1 MEGSGYII
9 IRSETRAFGRL
20 NFSEV
25 VKLIRSG
32 ELDLGGEYFDEKS
45 GQWSS
50 LDSHPELKRAF
61 IPFPKQSLHAAAEL
75 KETSSNNKLPQVAAA
90 DSQPLRDAVSK
101 KSTPR
106 KKSPHFW
113 REAGTVAITAV
124 VLVLLC
130 LVWTLLS
137 QVRMMRLPGGYERFL
152 GPDGAVAFLET
163 KTLDWRIQARGEL
176 PAPLKLWYV
185 DVDSLAIGTLG
196 NFPWNREYFAMALNP
211 LFEHGG
217 IKAAGMDF
225 VFSMAGIPALGR
237 EEAERGSKV
246 LGKAVHTHK
255 NIVVAATYGSQN
267 RPLGDVSSFPFAFE
281 RRYGTKPIGPP
292 ELPSFP
298 VVGPTWG
305 HIGLIDTV
313 GEDVRWLPFFA
324 KADNHTYYPLSLKL
338 ALIYWGLDESAV
350 EVGKNRIAVKNR
362 DGSERVSIPLQMGQ
376 LVEPNWFSS
385 WMGKH
390 MHNSS
395 IVEVMA
401 NGQAMEEGTEEQ
413 KAAAADFFKNFKD
426 AVVLI
431 GPVDPLLKD
440 SSVMPL
446 SGPQPVPRVSV
457 HGNLLQTILS
467 GRFVHRS
474 PVWMNT
480 LFIFGLGF
488 LAASFCFVPQKF
500 STLAKVVGASAV
512 TVYAGAAFWVFIQYD
527 FVVPM
532 VAPLGAALTCTFAGS
547 MIQLAREGQQK
558 KRITGMFGT
567 YLSPALVE
575 KMVESGEEPQLGGI
589 DAEVTAFFSDVQGFS
604 GFSELLTPQQ
614 LVGLMNE
621 YLSAMTDI
629 LMENG
634 CYVDKYIGDAIVG
647 IFNAPAPLE
656 HHALKACVATQL
668 LQKRLGEL
676 RAKWQSEGD
685 KWPAFVGRMQ
695 MRIGCNT
702 GSATVGNM
710 GSSRRFNYT
719 MMGDTVN
726 LAARCESGAKSFGVY
741 TMVTGET
748 KRAAE
753 AGGDACVFRFLDKII
768 VKGRSE
774 PAEMYEVVCL
784 REDFN
789 AETRECLA
797 LHEEGV
803 KFYLAQKWDEAIA
816 WFEKSAAL
824 EPNRPE
830 RNPDSPTTPSLVMLE
845 RCRALKR
852 NPPPA
857 DWNGVYKMTTK

>member
-1 MEGSGYII
+1 METS
-9 IRSETRAFGRL
+9 T
-20 NFSEV
+20 
-25 VKLIRSG
+25 
-32 ELDLGGEYFDEKS
+32 
-45 GQWSS
+45 
-50 LDSHPELKRAF
+50 PEKRANSTNPANRR
-61 IPFPKQSLHAAAEL
+61 ISPKKL
-75 KETSSNNKLPQVAAA
+75 KEL
-90 DSQPLRDAVSK
+90 
-101 KSTPR
+101 
-106 KKSPHFW
+106 
-113 REAGTVAITAV
+113 GTVAITAA
-124 VLVLLC
+124 VLFILC
-130 LVWTLLS
+130 GVWTLLS
-137 QVRMMRLPGGYERFL
+137 QVAILRLPGGYEKFL
-152 GPDGAVAFLET
+152 GPDGALAFLET
-163 KTLDWRIQARGEL
+163 RTLDWRIQARGEL

-185 DVDSLAIGTLG
+185 DIDSLAIGTLG

-211 LFEHGG
+211 LFEHGK

-237 EEAERGSKV
+237 EEAERGSKA
-246 LGKAVHTHK
+246 LGKAVHTHR
-255 NIVVAATYGSQN
+255 NIVLAATYGSQN
-267 RPLGDVSSFPFAFE
+267 RPLGDVSSFPFVFE
-281 RRYGTKPIGPP
+281 KGFGKNPVGPP
-292 ELPSFP
+292 ELPAFP

-313 GEDVRWLPFFA
+313 GDDVRWLPFFA
-324 KADNHTYYPLSLKL
+324 ETKNHTYYPMSLKL
-338 ALIYWGLDESAV
+338 ALIHWGLDESAV
-350 EVGKNRIAVKNR
+350 SREGSTLVVEGA
-362 DGSERVSIPLQMGQ
+362 DGETKARIPLRMGQ
-376 LVEPNWFSS
+376 LAEPNWFSS
-385 WMGKH
+385 WMGKY
-390 MHNSS
+390 MRNSS

-401 NGQAMEEGTEEQ
+401 QGQAMAEGDEAQ
-413 KAAAADFFKNFKD
+413 KAAAREFFKDFQD

-440 SSVMPL
+440 TSVMPL

-457 HGNLLQTILS
+457 HGNLLQTIVS
-467 GRFVHRS
+467 GRFVHRP
-474 PVWMNT
+474 PVWVNT
-480 LFIFGLGF
+480 LSIFVLGF
-488 LAASFCFVPQKF
+488 AAASFCFVPHRF
-500 STLAKVVGASAV
+500 STAAKFAG
-512 TVYAGAAFWVFIQYD
+512 GAAVALYAAGSFYVFANYD
-527 FVVPM
+527 IAVPL
-532 VAPLGAALTCTFAGS
+532 VAPLAAAASCTFAGS
-547 MIQLAREGQQK
+547 VVQLAREGQQK

-575 KMVESGEEPQLGGI
+575 KMVESGDEPQLGGI
-589 DAEVTAFFSDVQGFS
+589 DAEITAFFSDVQGFS

-656 HHALKACVATQL
+656 NHALKACVATQL

-676 RAKWQSEGD
+676 RQKWRSEGD
-685 KWPAFVGRMQ
+685 KWPPFVGRMQ

-726 LAARCESGAKSFGVY
+726 LAARCESGAKSFGAY

-753 AGGDACVFRFLDKII
+753 AGGGDCVFRFLDKII

-784 REDFN
+784 AADLD

-797 LHEEGV
+797 LYAEGT
-803 KFYLAQKWDEAIA
+803 KLYLSQQWDAAID
-816 WFEKSAAL
+816 WFGRAAVL

-830 RNPDSPTTPSLVMLE
+830 RNPDSPSTPSLVMLE
-845 RCRALKR
+845 RCRALKA
-852 NPPPA
+852 NPPPD
-857 DWNGVYKMTTK
+857 DWDGVYKMTTK